1 MRVVPPFEEV
11 EDGELGLDLG
21 REPAAVEELAKT
33 LVVFC
38 RRGQVPHHA
47 MQSLPEVVGTAGVLL
62 DPGDVS
68 AWAAA
73 IERLADDSPWA
84 TDLANAALDRARTF
98 SWEQSAIELR
108 RAYQDA
114 VRRRR
119 ER

>member
-1 MRVVPPFEEV
+1 LPSFDEGFGLPVLEAMSAGVPVV
-11 EDGELGLDLG
+11 
-21 REPAAVEELAKT
+21 T
-33 LVVFC
+33 SN
-38 RRGQVPHHA
+38 RG
-47 MQSLPEVVGTAGVLL
+47 SLPEVVGTAGVLL

-84 TDLANAALDRARTF
+84 TDLANAALERARTF